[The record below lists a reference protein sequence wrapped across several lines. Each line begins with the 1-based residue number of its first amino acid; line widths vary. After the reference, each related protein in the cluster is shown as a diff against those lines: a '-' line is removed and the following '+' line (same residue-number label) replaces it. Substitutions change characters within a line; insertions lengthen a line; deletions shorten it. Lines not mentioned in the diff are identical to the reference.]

1 MHTKKNAAQKK
12 LLQQPKPI
20 KQTNRTNRTNRTRR
34 IQKAKTPLFPT
45 TRKHLKLAK
54 PQETTKYSDTRA
66 YNKPINI

>member
-1 MHTKKNAAQKK
+1 MQTKKNAAQKK

-20 KQTNRTNRTNRTRR
+20 KRTNRTNRTKR

-54 PQETTKYSDTRA
+54 PQEKTKYADTRA
-66 YNKPINI
+66 YNKPINT